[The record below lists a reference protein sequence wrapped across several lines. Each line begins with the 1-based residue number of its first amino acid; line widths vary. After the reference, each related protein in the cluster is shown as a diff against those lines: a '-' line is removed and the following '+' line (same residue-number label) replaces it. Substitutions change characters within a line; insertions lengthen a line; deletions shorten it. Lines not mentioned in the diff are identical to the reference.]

1 MVKADTARAS
11 YAHRPKEGIAYIRPA
26 GVGGTLACN
35 VYYARTWSRKL
46 PMSACESGLASH
58 LSAISA
64 TLCVSSA

>member
-1 MVKADTARAS
+1 MVKADSAR
-11 YAHRPKEGIAYIRPA
+11 IALKRGYIRPA

-35 VYYARTWSRKL
+35 VYHARTWSRKL

-64 TLCVSSA
+64 ALHSVHTYGCGWR